1 MPANDLLISFA
12 KHVIHNKSIIPIPA
26 NSMRKWLQQPVIDA
40 RGQSVNG
47 PIAPRCSE
55 RTAPRFCGRIVVRM
69 AHAAH
74 ESASLVWRYFFKYY
88 FSIKMLHYVQIELL
102 MASLTDADGMRE
114 WKGIILLKYYSI
126 ILRKTGALVSLLGFG
141 ILPGPDNDR
150 SPSKLPATTR

>member
-1 MPANDLLISFA
+1 MAAAARHRRSRSIGQRANRPAVQRTHGAPVLWPNCGTDGTRGTRVS
-12 KHVIHNKSIIPIPA
+12 VIGLA
-26 NSMRKWLQQPVIDA
+26 L
-40 RGQSVNG
+40 
-47 PIAPRCSE
+47 
-55 RTAPRFCGRIVVRM
+55 F
-69 AHAAH
+69 
-74 ESASLVWRYFFKYY
+74 FFKYY